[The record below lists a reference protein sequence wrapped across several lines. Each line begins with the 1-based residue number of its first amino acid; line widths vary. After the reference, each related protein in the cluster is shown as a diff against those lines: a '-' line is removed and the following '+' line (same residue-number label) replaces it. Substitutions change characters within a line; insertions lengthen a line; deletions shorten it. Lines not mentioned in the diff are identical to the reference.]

1 MKVEIHCPGD
11 ARSGKQE
18 DAEDGC
24 RNVLKWLGPWPPP
37 LKSRVMESPATTHS
51 PAMRYD
57 PRLVG
62 WLSVGQLI
70 TWGSVFYTFAL
81 LMEPV
86 ERELGLSRAQ
96 SSLAFSLALL
106 AEGAMAWTVGRW
118 IDRGHER
125 AVMTG
130 GSMLIAAGLLL
141 HSFVQSAA
149 GFYAVWAL
157 LGAALSATLYTP
169 VFAIVT
175 RRFPNDF
182 RRAII
187 TLTFLGGLASTVF
200 IPLDAWLISALGW
213 RHALWV
219 LAAIHLVVCAPL
231 HFQVLRNAPLR
242 RVASG
247 AGDRPS
253 RPASISHHLRSA
265 PFLLIGVFTV
275 LLMAVTAALPPHMV
289 SLLRGAGLPEAWA
302 IAVPASIGLVQVL
315 GRALLYFFEHHFD
328 LHLANRLIPCLI
340 PLGLAMLLAGAGHP
354 AAALGFVLFY
364 GMGNGMLTIVK
375 GTAIAQYVDRDHVAT
390 LNGALGLPTA
400 IARAIAPL
408 LLGLL
413 WTPNTGYTMGLSIL
427 LAASLMAVLALLA
440 AQRSHRTAS

>member
-1 MKVEIHCPGD
+1 MGLS
-11 ARSGKQE
+11 AS
-18 DAEDGC
+18 
-24 RNVLKWLGPWPPP
+24 PPP
-37 LKSRVMESPATTHS
+37 P
-51 PAMRYD
+51 YD
-57 PRLVG
+57 RRLVG
-62 WLSVGQLI
+62 WLSLGQLI

-106 AEGAMAWTVGRW
+106 AEGAMAWPVGRW

-130 GSMLIAAGLLL
+130 GSLLIAAGLLL
-141 HSFVQSAA
+141 HSVVQSAA
-149 GFYAVWAL
+149 GFYAAWLL
-157 LGAALSATLYTP
+157 LGAALSATLYSP
-169 VFAIVT
+169 AFAVVT

-200 IPLDAWLISALGW
+200 IPLDAWLIAQFGW

-219 LAAIHLVVCAPL
+219 LAAIHLLLCAPL
-231 HFQVLRNAPLR
+231 HAWILRHAPKRSVAASAAGAAATR
-242 RVASG
+242 RPVG
-247 AGDRPS
+247 
-253 RPASISHHLRSA
+253 HYLRST
-265 PFLLIGVFTV
+265 PFVLVGVFTV

-289 SLLRGAGLPEAWA
+289 SLLRGAGLSETWA
-302 IAVPASIGLVQVL
+302 IAVPAAIGIVQVF

-340 PLGLAMLLAGAGHP
+340 PIGLATLLACAGHP
-354 AAALGFVLFY
+354 GAALAFVLFY

-375 GTAIAQYVDRDHVAT
+375 GTAIAQYVNREHVAT
-390 LNGALGLPTA
+390 LNGALGMPSA
-400 IARAIAPL
+400 IARALAPL
-408 LLGLL
+408 MLGLL
-413 WTPNTGYTMGLSIL
+413 WTPAGGYTAGLWIL
-427 LAASLMAVLALLA
+427 LIASLVAVVALLG
-440 AQRSHRTAS
+440 AQRWRIRVES